1 MQLIENEQLS
11 SRWNENY
18 VFTDSSRGFNFS
30 NYDSRV
36 IDKSKQL
43 SGSVLRQVKEIQII
57 FFFLLEVIYLIKLQ
71 KIWTW
76 IKKKEVS
83 SCYTDNVFVCWQQS
97 RCKVQLHGESQWM
110 KNVASPA
117 GFALLA
123 LNSPKALGALKCASN
138 AEENGWKAA
147 VCVAPLWATSWVGFD
162 ILYSSR
168 SVNTFYIL
176 MH

>member
-57 FFFLLEVIYLIKLQ
+57 FFF
-71 KIWTW
+71 
-76 IKKKEVS
+76 
-83 SCYTDNVFVCWQQS
+83 F
-97 RCKVQLHGESQWM
+97 
-110 KNVASPA
+110 
-117 GFALLA
+117 
-123 LNSPKALGALKCASN
+123 
-138 AEENGWKAA
+138 
-147 VCVAPLWATSWVGFD
+147 
-162 ILYSSR
+162 
-168 SVNTFYIL
+168 
-176 MH
+176 